1 MYTQCSHCKAIFR
14 VSMKELTAAQGLLR
28 CGECGSTFDAMKS
41 LSTTLPDDRKF
52 IGENDTNELSQTQP
66 AQQIR
71 KKVYISQL
79 KQAESTSQQRA
90 TGTVPLKTKL
100 LNPRKSHSS
109 KFILIA
115 IVCMGFLL
123 LVQLLYTQKDWLAD
137 QPLTASLTRA
147 FCKMANCGVKVRR
160 DLDKL
165 EMLNRNVYSH
175 PNENDALM
183 ITATIENRAE
193 FEQPYPL
200 LEISFI
206 GRDGKIVALRRFK
219 PEEYLSIEVSP
230 QALMAVG
237 KAVDLRVKIA
247 DPGKEA
253 VRFQFRFL

>member
-52 IGENDTNELSQTQP
+52 IAENDADDVSPTP
-66 AQQIR
+66 AEPQVR
-71 KKVYISQL
+71 KKIYISQI
-79 KQAESTSQQRA
+79 KQADNQQHRA
-90 TGTVPLKTKL
+90 AGTTPVKRKL
-100 LNPRKSHSS
+100 PKQRKSHSS

-115 IVCMGFLL
+115 ILCMGILL

-147 FCKMANCGVKVRR
+147 FCKIANCGVKIRR
-160 DLDKL
+160 DLESI

-175 PNENDALM
+175 PNESDALM

-206 GRDGKIVALRRFK
+206 GQKGDIIALRRFK
-219 PEEYLSIEVSP
+219 PEEYLSTEISP
-230 QALMAVG
+230 QALMAIG
-237 KAVDLRVKIA
+237 KTVDFRVKIT
-247 DPGKEA
+247 DPGQEA